1 MISREQWNEMLDR
14 PAAQWSLF
22 VLGIIMIIVSP
33 VAGLIPGPGGVI
45 VFGLGL
51 GLMLKTSMWAKRHYV
66 RFKKWQPKIAR
77 WTDWGLMRKSAKR
90 REAIRKERQAM
101 GCPVPPDE
109 RDPGAIDAVLPAP
122 PIDRSINVRP
132 DGCGD

>member
-1 MISREQWNEMLDR
+1 MITRKQWNEFVDL
-14 PAAQWSLF
+14 PAVQWSLF
-22 VLGIIMIIVSP
+22 GIGLVLVIVSP
-33 VAGLIPGPGGVI
+33 LLGALPGPGGVI

-90 REAIRKERQAM
+90 REAIRRERKAM
-101 GCPVPPDE
+101 GCPPPPGE
-109 RDPGAIDAVLPAP
+109 RDPGAIDKVLPGP
-122 PIDRSINVRP
+122 PVNGSVNVRP
-132 DGCGD
+132 EGCGD